1 MLALRRGSSCNT
13 GMKVTTAR
21 RASLANRAGRTRV
34 ISSYEADEVV
44 DYERF
49 NHGGWNGKP
58 ILVLSYRWSQ
68 VRGSTVTK
76 FHGLAH
82 KSSFTLAGRPLRL

>member
-49 NHGGWNGKP
+49 NYGGWNGKP
-58 ILVLSYRWSQ
+58 ILVLLNQYPVSDLPYN
-68 VRGSTVTK
+68 
-76 FHGLAH
+76 
-82 KSSFTLAGRPLRL
+82 